1 MTNLREQIRLHQ
13 EATATSDSTM
23 LRILCDYLTR
33 LDDRGHVPHD
43 DHVIDFVQENLERGP
58 MDIPIDFWRS
68 AIFTDEEKN
77 QMVIMMEEEIRDS
90 LKHFAQDTLDG
101 EDEVSIIGYAADD
114 CEALAEMLQRI
125 DNKGDEEY
133 ITGEFLREHDDGDG
147 YPAMLDFA
155 TRTGLLGEDEE
166 TVTDRGREFI
176 SRFA

>member
-1 MTNLREQIRLHQ
+1 MTNLREQLRLHQ

-23 LRILCDYLTR
+23 LRLVCEWIDSCGPDLIETDTL
-33 LDDRGHVPHD
+33 
-43 DHVIDFVQENLERGP
+43 IDFVQENLERGP

-114 CEALAEMLQRI
+114 PEALAEMLQRI
-125 DNKGDEEY
+125 RNNGDEEH
-133 ITGEFLREHDDGDG
+133 INGEFLRLHDDEDG

-166 TVTDRGREFI
+166 TVTERGVEFI
-176 SRFA
+176 GRFA